1 MKRIIFLLAAVFGC
15 LQSSYGVVSD
25 LPDREGPVDFATDI
39 TDRADVQPTPRVV
52 TCSTQKVLLDEAFSI
67 TVHDAWPGVTYSLY
81 KSGEMIQSA
90 EGTGRDLVFTGAF
103 GPGEFSVRDSQGQ
116 EMKNKVTSPHYWPLT
131 YDFDRPSLAYSP
143 PQFRDKN
150 GGVHQFTLAAMPYL
164 DPAEMDMLFA
174 RYNAGDYP
182 KWDNQVMRIEVAEK
196 EKYFSG
202 EYFVYWIYH
211 INVYC
216 APNITSGRILNEA
229 GFTVYNS
236 SSYGTFGIYDTGGQL
251 TDWNVRVVRD
261 TALGVGLCLTNTQP
275 LVTYELYN
283 NGIFA
288 TSKQQDSMRDLY
300 FYDLDPGVYTVKAV
314 YKTVSMEHQGEY
326 EIQYDVD
333 IKKKPCILVDE
344 ATPIVLGAD
353 GGTRILSC
361 TRKPFVEIAKIEQNI
376 SEFNAQSGNVKMRL
390 LDSSTDHC
398 NIELTWMPNY
408 SVNELTVDSRFIFN
422 GTTLVRF
429 IVPSKSTVTIYDMEY
444 GLQPNPYIK
453 VLGSQS
459 GFTYETRRQFY
470 GNGPKITGTGSS
482 ILFENLPEGIYT
494 VWATDPATGCTR
506 KMNGTAI
513 LDPNPDV
520 FKQGKSDIYE
530 DLL

>member
-1 MKRIIFLLAAVFGC
+1 
-15 LQSSYGVVSD
+15 
-25 LPDREGPVDFATDI
+25 
-39 TDRADVQPTPRVV
+39 
-52 TCSTQKVLLDEAFSI
+52 
-67 TVHDAWPGVTYSLY
+67 
-81 KSGEMIQSA
+81 
-90 EGTGRDLVFTGAF
+90 
-103 GPGEFSVRDSQGQ
+103 
-116 EMKNKVTSPHYWPLT
+116 
-131 YDFDRPSLAYSP
+131 
-143 PQFRDKN
+143 
-150 GGVHQFTLAAMPYL
+150 MPYL

-361 TRKPFVEIAKIEQNI
+361 TRKPFVEIAKNRT
-376 SEFNAQSGNVKMRL
+376 K
-390 LDSSTDHC
+390 
-398 NIELTWMPNY
+398 Y
-408 SVNELTVDSRFIFN
+408 
-422 GTTLVRF
+422 
-429 IVPSKSTVTIYDMEY
+429 
-444 GLQPNPYIK
+444 
-453 VLGSQS
+453 LGIQCAV
-459 GFTYETRRQFY
+459 G
-470 GNGPKITGTGSS
+470 
-482 ILFENLPEGIYT
+482 
-494 VWATDPATGCTR
+494 
-506 KMNGTAI
+506 
-513 LDPNPDV
+513 
-520 FKQGKSDIYE
+520 
-530 DLL
+530 